1 MGKEARIHH
10 KGERTRSAVMA
21 TSANNEFSTTIGP
34 DAIIKGQ
41 LHFEKGLQL
50 LGKVEGEIESTGQL
64 FIGDGAMLTG
74 DAKAGTIRLDGKVK
88 GNLTAE
94 SRVQLSA
101 SARLEGDLC
110 TARLE
115 VAEGAV
121 LIGRCSIGVEGN
133 GQAKDTTAS
142 RLAATPVAVAAGATS
157 DQDKDK
163 NRPNDP
169 RRR

>member
-1 MGKEARIHH
+1 
-10 KGERTRSAVMA
+10 MA

-64 FIGDGAMLTG
+64 FIGDGAVLTG

-101 SARLEGDLC
+101 SARLEGDLS

-133 GQAKDTTAS
+133 GQAK
-142 RLAATPVAVAAGATS
+142 AAPPTKPAAVPATVAPGATS
-157 DQDKDK
+157 DQDK
-163 NRPNDP
+163 NRPADP

>member
-1 MGKEARIHH
+1 M
-10 KGERTRSAVMA
+10 T
-21 TSANNEFSTTIGP
+21 TSNSNEFSTTIGP

-50 LGKVEGEIESTGQL
+50 LGKVEGEIESAGHL
-64 FIGDGAMLTG
+64 VIGDGAKLTG
-74 DAKAGTIRLDGKVK
+74 DARAGTIRLDGQVK

-94 SRVQLSA
+94 NRVQLSA
-101 SARLEGDLC
+101 SARLEGDLQ

-133 GQAKDTTAS
+133 GQVKPAAAAKTPAPATAAKPAADEDKS
-142 RLAATPVAVAAGATS
+142 RPA
-157 DQDKDK
+157 
-163 NRPNDP
+163 DP

>member
-1 MGKEARIHH
+1 
-10 KGERTRSAVMA
+10 MA

-50 LGKVEGEIESTGQL
+50 LGKVEGEIESAGQL
-64 FIGDGAMLTG
+64 FIGDGATLTG

-101 SARLEGDLC
+101 SARLEGDLS

-121 LIGRCSIGVEGN
+121 LVGRCSIGVEGN
-133 GQAKDTTAS
+133 GQAKQSTAS
-142 RLAATPVAVAAGATS
+142 KPAATPATVGASASS
-157 DQDKDK
+157 DQDKNK
-163 NRPNDP
+163 PNDP

>member
-1 MGKEARIHH
+1 MGKEARIHR
-10 KGERTRSAVMA
+10 KGERIRSAAMA

-50 LGKVEGEIESTGQL
+50 LGKVEGEIESAGQL
-64 FIGDGAMLTG
+64 VIGDGATLTG

-121 LIGRCSIGVEGN
+121 LVGRCSIGVEGN
-133 GQAKDTTAS
+133 GQAKETAAS
-142 RLAATPVAVAAGATS
+142 KPAAAPVPVGAGAGASS
-157 DQDKDK
+157 DQDKNKPTDS
-163 NRPNDP
+163 